1 MPPQPAWLSQLRMDA
16 LPLAEQLR
24 GWSQPRGEVIKS
36 TGFECKLSEAGAV
49 FFFSCI
55 YSETSTVGSWFM
67 MLC

>member
-1 MPPQPAWLSQLRMDA
+1 MPPQLRMDA
-16 LPLAEQLR
+16 HPLAEQLR

-36 TGFECKLSEAGAV
+36 TGFECKLSEAAAV
-49 FFFSCI
+49 FFFCI

>member
-16 LPLAEQLR
+16 LPLAEQLQ

-49 FFFSCI
+49 FFFPVF
-55 YSETSTVGSWFM
+55 TQRPAQWVPG
-67 MLC
+67 L